1 MIEFTHLDR
10 GQAMSQITV
19 NAAMRDQFLGAFS
32 ETEIRDDQGRLL
44 GRFVPAP
51 DPAFFAIPGLEL
63 PPEEIAR
70 RLSSEAKTYT
80 TEEVLAYAR
89 SRV

>member
-1 MIEFTHLDR
+1 
-10 GQAMSQITV
+10 MSQITV
-19 NAAMRDQFLGAFS
+19 DAATRDQLLGTFA

-51 DPAFFAIPGLEL
+51 DPAFFQIPGLDL
-63 PPEEIAR
+63 PPEEVAR